1 MTKFRAKGDLQPAL
15 VLPVTQSRVGHE
27 EVTGKK
33 ISPVSEKIPSQ
44 IDNINDFINKYI
56 KDTGNSYLGVQTDVY
71 TVCANEWTPTEVQPV
86 SDCLTVLSSVSDGKN
101 LDTDILVSRKSLT
114 HCSSNLLHNA
124 LEIAKSNVAIYTIF
138 TGSHRKVFATC
149 RQIQE
154 IIFSTGSITDCE
166 PLLEQ
171 LLLDWTEA
179 DLWRQQPNGEKIT
192 TGSASDILKTQKSS
206 SGAAPVARTARLPNF
221 AKPNPG
227 QPSPAPRSARRKL

>member
-15 VLPVTQSRVGHE
+15 VLPVTQLWVSYG
-27 EVTGKK
+27 EVTGKE
-33 ISPVSEKIPSQ
+33 IQPVTEKRASQ

-56 KDTGNSYLGVQTDVY
+56 KVTGNSYLGVQTDVY
-71 TVCANEWTPTEVQPV
+71 TVCANEWTPTQALPV
-86 SDCLTVLSSVSDGKN
+86 TDYLTLLSSVPHEENSVTGIPVTRN
-101 LDTDILVSRKSLT
+101 SLT

>member
-15 VLPVTQSRVGHE
+15 TLPVTESRVSYG

-33 ISPVSEKIPSQ
+33 FLPATKKTPSQ

-56 KDTGNSYLGVQTDVY
+56 KVTGNSYLGVQTDVY
-71 TVCANEWTPTEVQPV
+71 TVYPNEWTHPEPIPV
-86 SDCLTVLSSVSDGKN
+86 TDCLTVLSSALHEEN
-101 LDTDILVSRKSLT
+101 LVTGQPVTGKSLT

-124 LEIAKSNVAIYTIF
+124 LEIAKSNVVIYTIF

-192 TGSASDILKTQKSS
+192 TGSASDILKTQKLS